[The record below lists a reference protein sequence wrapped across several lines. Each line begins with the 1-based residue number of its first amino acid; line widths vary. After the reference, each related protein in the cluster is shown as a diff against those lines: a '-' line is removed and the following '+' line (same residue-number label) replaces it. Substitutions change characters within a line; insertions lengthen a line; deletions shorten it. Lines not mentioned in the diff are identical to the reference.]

1 MVSAITS
8 GLIEVASTERQSTV
22 RTVGGV
28 TIASAE
34 TGMFTVRRK
43 MEVSAKVEDI
53 LAAILTGS
61 GPIVI
66 DGIKIGRPKSIQIT
80 MTEFKRWEFSPAFP
94 VSVSV
99 MGIDVS
105 VDVGSIELIQDGQN
119 GPALLVTTASSVK
132 PDLLIGFTLKVD
144 RPEILERVPD
154 ESEVATE
161 FERHKVPAKHRAK
174 IRDAVGAAWG
184 PKQIAPIRMAAVQG
198 RMDLEGAEKLA
209 RVIVQELVDQKVVSA
224 GLFFWMQLG
233 YWMVKII
240 AALIQAR
247 RGT

>member
-1 MVSAITS
+1 MLAAITS
-8 GLIEVASTERQSTV
+8 GLFEVASTERQSTV

-34 TGMFTVRRK
+34 SGMFTVRRK
-43 MEVSAKVEDI
+43 IEVSAKVEEI
-53 LAAILTGS
+53 LAAILMGS
-61 GPIVI
+61 GQIVI
-66 DGIKIGRPKSIQIT
+66 DGIKIGRPKSIQVT
-80 MTEFKRWEFSPAFP
+80 MTEFKRWVFSPAFP

-105 VDVGSIELIQDGQN
+105 TDIGSIELIQDGQN

-174 IRDAVGAAWG
+174 IREAVGAAWG

-198 RMDLEGAEKLA
+198 SMNLEGAEKLA

-233 YWMVKII
+233 YWMIKII